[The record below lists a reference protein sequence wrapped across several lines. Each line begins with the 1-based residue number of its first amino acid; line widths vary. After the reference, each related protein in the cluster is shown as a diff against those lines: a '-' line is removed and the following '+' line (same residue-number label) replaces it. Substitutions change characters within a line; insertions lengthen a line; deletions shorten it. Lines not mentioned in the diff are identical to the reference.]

1 MKVVEALFAV
11 VTSIVDGDTIKV
23 TVKDCAVNL
32 LCVNQEVRLANFD
45 TPELSHPQCAKEK
58 ELALQAKALV
68 AEAYPIG
75 SQIVLYSANK
85 DKYGRILAEQPIIE
99 HKLLDAKLAK
109 PYHGEKKDLMQWCK

>member
-1 MKVVEALFAV
+1 MKAVEVLFGI
-11 VTSIVDGDTIKV
+11 VTAIVDGDTIKV

-32 LCVNQEVRLANFD
+32 LCVNQEVRFANFD

-75 SQIVLYSANK
+75 SNIVLYSAKK
-85 DKYGRILAEQPIIE
+85 DKYGRLLAEQPIIE
-99 HKLLDAKLAK
+99 NKLLDAKLAK